1 MKCISPVQERFT
13 RFRKTGSSILSGFP
27 QNFWLLQLVVKQRAD
42 SLFNIN
48 KTLFW
53 MTVYLREKNCQNY
66 LLT

>member
-1 MKCISPVQERFT
+1 
-13 RFRKTGSSILSGFP
+13 
-27 QNFWLLQLVVKQRAD
+27 VKQRAD